1 MMLGTDDNMAVRPQV
16 GDGEG
21 VLGYFLPCAGDA
33 EAVRPLAIDGEAS
46 RQHGE
51 ILLRPRG

>member
-21 VLGYFLPCAGDA
+21 VLGYLLPCAGDD

-46 RQHGE
+46 
-51 ILLRPRG
+51 